1 MFWSMQQTFTEKD
14 SMRKA
19 WGPRQP
25 LVTGVGG
32 GWLYLW
38 PVWRKP
44 SSAYHPEARMR
55 PFPGTNPERSSNLDL
70 ARSWSPEDMVGRC
83 GRKLPDFAPGGATT
97 QEPGHGSLRKRGMSK
112 LQHHTSLATFFLNL
126 TFVGHTECLQ
136 LTHQV
141 ILAHLT
147 EAVTP

>member
-70 ARSWSPEDMVGRC
+70 ARSWSPEDMVGRR

-97 QEPGHGSLRKRGMSK
+97 QISSKRAICNSIMDSVCVDQHVKQVMMLTGMFHRKE
-112 LQHHTSLATFFLNL
+112 F
-126 TFVGHTECLQ
+126 
-136 LTHQV
+136 
-141 ILAHLT
+141 
-147 EAVTP
+147 